1 MDTLRAKSKQA
12 VVLWLKGFKEA
23 CCLHRVVVFCFR
35 SKQLAIRTGQCFLL
49 NGFIFLGSIFVL
61 NSLVIPTLQW
71 ILPYQCQQF
80 GLQDP
85 CSIGLTS
92 KVYFVLRFGLVR
104 FFYIF
109 WFYPLYLLSFV
120 LSNIWYSDIA
130 EHAYVAIGRDGS
142 ADDLLNQK
150 DLSKSQDSVHLD
162 KPAGIGGTI
171 LGFGERIYSVLLL
184 SVFFVQVQLF
194 SFRVFYYLLILY
206 MLLLSP
212 FGAKP
217 MCCNLW
223 IIMQILA
230 AGFIPYI
237 GKALA
242 FVFNSWMYAYYSFEY
257 KWNLDEL
264 GLDKRLDIFESH
276 WAFFAGFGS
285 PCILA
290 CYIFPPLVSYGVM
303 ALLFPLF
310 VLTAT
315 GSNAEQV
322 LDSQRRT
329 WSNEGLGRLPV
340 FYLADTLLMRVLSY
354 FFEKLQLRQEEKK
367 ET

>member
-1 MDTLRAKSKQA
+1 MDTFKAKTKKA

-23 CCLHRVVVFCFR
+23 CCLHRVVVFCLR
-35 SKQLAIRTGQCFLL
+35 SKRLSIRTGQCFLL
-49 NGFIFLGSIFVL
+49 NGFLFLGSIFVL

-80 GLQDP
+80 GPEDP

-92 KVYFVLRFGLVR
+92 KVYSILRFGLVQI
-104 FFYIF
+104 FYML
-109 WFYPLYLLSFV
+109 WFYPLYVLSFV

-130 EHAYVAIGRDGS
+130 KHAYVAMGDGS
-142 ADDLLNQK
+142 ADDLLNRK
-150 DLSKSQDSVHLD
+150 DLSKSQDSADLD
-162 KPAGIGGTI
+162 KPAGLGGAI
-171 LGFGERIYSVLLL
+171 LGVGEHIYSNLLL
-184 SVFFVQVQLF
+184 GVFFL
-194 SFRVFYYLLILY
+194 
-206 MLLLSP
+206 
-212 FGAKP
+212 
-217 MCCNLW
+217 
-223 IIMQILA
+223 QILA
-230 AGFIPYI
+230 AGFIPHM

-242 FVFNSWMYAYYSFEY
+242 FVFHSWMYAYYSFEY

-264 GLDKRLDIFESH
+264 GLDKRLDFFESH

-303 ALLFPLF
+303 AVLFPLF

-315 GSNAEQV
+315 GSKAERI

-329 WSNEGLGRLPV
+329 WSDEGLGRLPI
-340 FYLADTLLMRVLSY
+340 FCLADTILMKVLSY
-354 FFEKLQLRQEEKK
+354 FGEKLQVKQEDKK
-367 ET
+367 EI

>member
-184 SVFFVQVQLF
+184 SVFFVQ
-194 SFRVFYYLLILY
+194 
-206 MLLLSP
+206 
-212 FGAKP
+212 
-217 MCCNLW
+217 
-223 IIMQILA
+223 ILA